1 MRLHSALAGTGS
13 EDDEV
18 HSSVGPSSSR
28 KRSAPGSG
36 QVLRNAG
43 KVYRDLQRRYEQL
56 QRQISGAKGRS
67 HTSGFTIAVTSSL
80 DLSKAHELQGT
91 SPVSGMW
98 SSPYDHAFLEADV
111 ARVLVPFNVE
121 DGAFI
126 DCNQL
131 YSQLLNVERDEL
143 LSGRKISEIFTAV
156 NYQRIVKIA
165 PLLQRVDALFV
176 TNIPVFRGRTLV
188 DGLIWVEYE
197 EILLPDAAAG
207 GTGVRRVPKFIQMIH
222 TNARPLPDK
231 IPPTGVTPYMLPSDC
246 VKDPAQ
252 AANRVQ
258 AAREVSQLLAAAAAA
273 AQSANTTAGV
283 CQTAPPSMQATS
295 QPLTLDVEA
304 ISAKRARWSTHDPA
318 STELPSP
325 MSLSSVASSPMSSPT
340 PLSSVR
346 SSSGDSSDREVLLS
360 RIHSA
365 VNALVESECSAMQAE
380 ASGPVDM
387 LFDLSLP
394 VCDGAAK
401 SYLVDGSVS
410 IRDGLS
416 SHSYG
421 CIGSRVGDMYPP
433 IHTLGVP
440 LIFAERSRSAADSFG
455 RGLPAATQVAVSRN
469 EVSSGCILMLQ
480 PHVLNV
486 SAASNAFSSFVL
498 PVSPFN
504 C

>member
-1 MRLHSALAGTGS
+1 MASIPSISIKGSGRTASQRKVMERARLAGLERDLQERLTAVSHLLKSAGLNPGNQSSGRWLCARPFGPLLTKSAHAAYNEALICAVLLADTGS
-13 EDDEV
+13 EDDDV
-18 HSSVGPSSSR
+18 QSSIESSPSR
-28 KRSAPGSG
+28 KRSARGSDL
-36 QVLRNAG
+36 VLRNAG

-56 QRQISGAKGRS
+56 QHQISGAKGRT
-67 HTSGFTIAVTSSL
+67 HASGFTIAAASSL
-80 DLSKAHELQGT
+80 ELSKAHEVQGS
-91 SPVSGMW
+91 SPVSRMW
-98 SSPYDHAFLEADV
+98 SSPYDHAFLEADI
-111 ARVLVPFNVE
+111 ARVLVPFNVA

-131 YSQLLNVERDEL
+131 YSQLLNVQRDVL

-176 TNIPVFRGRTLV
+176 TNIPAYRGRMLV

-283 CQTAPPSMQATS
+283 CQTAPPSMQPTS

-325 MSLSSVASSPMSSPT
+325 MSLSSVASSPT

-365 VNALVESECSAMQAE
+365 MNALVESECSAMQAE

-416 SHSYG
+416 Q
-421 CIGSRVGDMYPP
+421 
-433 IHTLGVP
+433 P
-440 LIFAERSRSAADSFG
+440 LLRQHG
-455 RGLPAATQVAVSRN
+455 R
-469 EVSSGCILMLQ
+469 
-480 PHVLNV
+480 
-486 SAASNAFSSFVL
+486 
-498 PVSPFN
+498 
-504 C
+504 